1 MRTIYTHITKQILA
15 TLLLTV
21 TVFTFVLILG
31 NVLKEIV
38 ALLVNGQA
46 SFGLVLKALAL
57 LLPYVLVFALPIGLL
72 TAVLLFFGR
81 FSADQELTALRSS
94 GISLMNVALPVLVL
108 SLLFSGLCASI
119 NLWIGPACRAAY
131 KDLIKTVDIR
141 TTTNL
146 ITEGSFIT
154 EIPGYWL
161 YVGKRN
167 GDLLEDV
174 RIFTLKD
181 GEADKEFNADYGRLE
196 INEESRQ
203 MMISLTNTTAL
214 IRMERQVNATE
225 TESGAGQEAETK
237 SYYWQWTEFGTW
249 LSEPITIETGS
260 KRTGKPK
267 ISNMT
272 LSQLRKELFIR
283 KSAGEESRRRSN
295 QSSNTEENQAKPI
308 DLVTPVELQIHRQIA
323 FSFACFSFALIGIP
337 LGIQAHR
344 RETTVGVALALI
356 LLAIYYTFLIVA
368 QSLDTKP
375 QYHPE
380 LIVWI
385 PNFLFQGVGAFLL
398 WKANRG
404 I

>member
-15 TLLLTV
+15 TLLMTV
-21 TVFTFVLILG
+21 AVFTFVLILG

-46 SFGLVLKALAL
+46 SLGLVLKALGL

-94 GISLMNVALPVLVL
+94 GVSLINVALPVLIL

-119 NLWIGPACRAAY
+119 NLWVGPACRSAY
-131 KDLIKTVDIR
+131 KDMIRDLDVR
-141 TTTNL
+141 TTANL
-146 ITEGSFIT
+146 LTEGTFIT

-161 YVGKRN
+161 YIGKRD
-167 GDLLEDV
+167 GDDLEDV
-174 RIFTLKD
+174 RVFILED
-181 GEADKEFNADYGRLE
+181 GEADQEYNAKKGRID
-196 INEESRQ
+196 INEDGGVMQ
-203 MMISLTNTTAL
+203 L
-214 IRMERQVNATE
+214 ILYDLIAYLRTPRSTEPDPQATDPI
-225 TESGAGQEAETK
+225 A
-237 SYYWQWTEFGTW
+237 YNWQWTMMSEFV
-249 LSEPITIETGS
+249 SDPISIEEKIK
-260 KRTGKPK
+260 KRRKPK

-272 LSQLRKELFIR
+272 LTELRRELFLR
-283 KSAGEESRRRSN
+283 RSAEEESLKRGGNGNETGDKKSK
-295 QSSNTEENQAKPI
+295 SV
-308 DLVTPVELQIHRQIA
+308 DMVTPVELQIHRQIS

-356 LLAIYYTFLIVA
+356 LLAIYYAFLILA

-375 QYHPE
+375 HLYPE
-380 LIVWI
+380 LIVWL
-385 PNFLFQGVGAFLL
+385 PNFLFQGVGGYLL